1 MPLGDWL
8 YDQDANKFNNSYFR
22 DANNTGFAVDMSG
35 DLIVRGSMEIEKPID
50 SVAYGAGTQIMNF
63 KTYYSPAYDK
73 GTIKSAIISGVSD
86 KTTLRTDN
94 GYLAFATADTGTL
107 HERMRIEKNG
117 NVGIGT
123 TSPIVPL
130 QINTYTQG
138 TSTASKYSYVY
149 GDQEGFY
156 NGSLNRSG
164 RVTLWSN
171 VSGGD
176 IISHGFIAGYSL
188 NFSSDRRIKKD
199 IVEINDSVALDKL
212 RLLKPSTYKY
222 IDYRSR
228 TDKVVYGFIAQEVKD
243 VLPYAVTVGSN
254 PIGNNPNQYCMCDV
268 SGTTLT
274 FSSNNNSYINDE
286 GEYVSDNS
294 GNTNLFEIDASGEFL
309 PVVFYNKNGSTIER
323 KISNIIN
330 ETSFVIDIPLD
341 DDDVENETI
350 FCLGQKVNDFHTLD
364 KNVIFTVATAA
375 LQEVDRQL
383 QAEKAKTATLESQLA
398 DVLTRLTALENA

>member
-1 MPLGDWL
+1 MDSNGGMFFSL
-8 YDQDANKFNNSYFR
+8 NESSYNRIKSHTTSTSSGR
-22 DANNTGFAVDMSG
+22 DL
-35 DLIVRGSMEIEKPID
+35 LISPTD
-50 SVAYGAGTQIMNF
+50 AGTSGI
-63 KTYYSPAYDK
+63 YL
-73 GTIKSAIISGVSD
+73 KS
-86 KTTLRTDN
+86 
-94 GYLAFATADTGTL
+94 
-107 HERMRIEKNG
+107 NG

-123 TSPIVPL
+123 TNPFTPL
-130 QINTYTQG
+130 QINTSQSGTQTG
-138 TSTASKYSYVY
+138 NHYSYMF
-149 GDQEGFY
+149 GDSEGY
-156 NGSLNRSG
+156 NSGSLNRSG
-164 RVTLWSN
+164 KVTLWSN
-171 VSGGD
+171 VSGAD
-176 IISHGFIAGYSL
+176 VISHGFVAGWNL

-199 IVEINDSVALDKL
+199 IVEINDGAALDKL

-222 IDYRSR
+222 IDYRSK

-254 PIGNNPNQYCMCDV
+254 PIGNSPNQYCMCDV

-274 FSSNNNSYINDE
+274 FSLNNDSYINDE

-294 GNTNLFEIDASGEFL
+294 GNTNLFERDASGEFL

-350 FCLGQKVNDFHTLD
+350 FCFGQKVNDFHTLD

-383 QAEKAKTATLESQLA
+383 QAEKAKVATLESQVAALLA
-398 DVLTRLTALENA
+398 RVTALENA

>member
-1 MPLGDWL
+1 VGIGTTSPTSILDISAGTLGSAID
-8 YDQDANKFNNSYFR
+8 DSHNFIRFRSKNPNNSYLDIYERRF
-22 DANNTGFAVDMSG
+22 NTAG
-35 DLIVRGSMEIEKPID
+35 DWQTAATRIQKIID
-50 SVAYGAGTQIMNF
+50 IT
-63 KTYYSPAYDK
+63 KH
-73 GTIKSAIISGVSD
+73 
-86 KTTLRTDN
+86 
-94 GYLAFATADTGTL
+94 GYLEFDPPSNGGGLAFGTNETQL
-107 HERMRIEKNG
+107 MTITSNG

-123 TSPIVPL
+123 TNPIVPL
-130 QINTYTQG
+130 QIQTSTQG
-138 TSTASKYSYVY
+138 TSTGSQYSYMF
-149 GDQEGFY
+149 GSSEGHTG
-156 NGSLNRSG
+156 GSLNRSG
-164 RVTLWSN
+164 KVTLWSN
-171 VSGGD
+171 VSGAD
-176 IISHGFIAGYSL
+176 VISHGFIAGYSL

-199 IVEINDSVALDKL
+199 IVEINDGVALDKL

-243 VLPYAVTVGSN
+243 VLPYAVTVDSN

-341 DDDVENETI
+341 DVENETI
-350 FCLGQKVNDFHTLD
+350 FCLGQKVSDFHTLD
-364 KNVIFTVATAA
+364 KNAIWTVATAA

-383 QAEKAKTATLESQLA
+383 QAEKEKTAT
-398 DVLTRLTALENA
+398 